1 MQCRL
6 TVASKV
12 STQQSC
18 RNKINETIDYE
29 AIEGIEREVTRMNE
43 LRIESAD
50 KNIPG
55 KNKNQ
60 SK

>member
-1 MQCRL
+1 
-6 TVASKV
+6 
-12 STQQSC
+12 
-18 RNKINETIDYE
+18 
-29 AIEGIEREVTRMNE
+29 MNE

-60 SK
+60 SKYLETIKNSRTTSDIKRKSKKRIQEKQGDSKR